1 MGIRS
6 IELLHGATWFD
17 KLYPFHNSMCRKK
30 QSKNLN
36 LMLFSFI
43 GLIFLKHIMKVA
55 IVQEWLVTVGGSDK
69 VVKAILDVFPDADIY
84 TLVAKKEV
92 CDELGIPWEKVHTS
106 FIQKMPLGT
115 KKHRAYLPLFPF
127 AIEQFDLRGFDV
139 VISSSHCVAKGVLTK
154 ADQLHICYCHSPIR
168 YCWDMYN
175 EYLEESHL
183 DKGFKSWLVR
193 LMLHPIR
200 QFDAI
205 AGSRVDYYISNSD
218 YVGQRI
224 RKTYRRKATTIHP
237 NIDISNFELCND
249 KHEYY
254 LASSRLVAYKK
265 IDTII
270 EAFNQMPDKKLVVI
284 GGGPN
289 LEAYRKLAND
299 NVIVMGYQP
308 FDVLKDKMQHAK
320 AFVFAADEDFGMI
333 PIEAQ
338 SCGTPVIA
346 YGHGG
351 SLETVNGGKTGLFF
365 NEQTPEAIVEAVNK
379 FESMGSQPFAPAD
392 CRQWAEGFSEERF
405 KREIKEFV
413 EEKYEEFKKNGI
425 NID

>member
-1 MGIRS
+1 M
-6 IELLHGATWFD
+6 
-17 KLYPFHNSMCRKK
+17 
-30 QSKNLN
+30 Q
-36 LMLFSFI
+36 
-43 GLIFLKHIMKVA
+43 VA

-127 AIEQFDLRGFDV
+127 AIEQFDLRGYDV
-139 VISSSHCVAKGVLTK
+139 VISSSHCVAKGILTK

-205 AGSRVDYYISNSD
+205 AGNRVDYYISNSD

-249 KHEYY
+249 KQEYY

-270 EAFNQMPDKKLVVI
+270 EAFNKMPDKKLVVI

-289 LEAYRKLAND
+289 LEVYRKLAKE
-299 NVIVMGYQP
+299 NVTVMGYQP
-308 FDVLKDKMQHAK
+308 FDVLKEKMQHAK

-338 SCGTPVIA
+338 SCGTSVIA

-379 FESMGSQPFAPAD
+379 FESMGAQPFAPAD
-392 CRQWAEGFSEERF
+392 CHQWAEGFSEERF

-413 EEKYEEFKKNGI
+413 EEKYEEFKKDGI

>member
-1 MGIRS
+1 
-6 IELLHGATWFD
+6 
-17 KLYPFHNSMCRKK
+17 
-30 QSKNLN
+30 
-36 LMLFSFI
+36 
-43 GLIFLKHIMKVA
+43 MKVA

-127 AIEQFDLRGFDV
+127 AIEQFDLRGYDV

-154 ADQLHICYCHSPIR
+154 ADQLHICYCHSPVR

-249 KHEYY
+249 KQEYY

-289 LEAYRKLAND
+289 LEAYRKLAKD
-299 NVIVMGYQP
+299 NVTVMGYQP

-365 NEQTPEAIVEAVNK
+365 YEQTPEAIVEAVNK
-379 FESMGSQPFAPAD
+379 FEAMGSQPFAPAD
-392 CRQWAEGFSEERF
+392 CRQWAEGFSEKRF

>member
-1 MGIRS
+1 
-6 IELLHGATWFD
+6 
-17 KLYPFHNSMCRKK
+17 
-30 QSKNLN
+30 
-36 LMLFSFI
+36 
-43 GLIFLKHIMKVA
+43 MKVA

-127 AIEQFDLRGFDV
+127 AIEQFDLRGYDV

-249 KHEYY
+249 KQEYY

-299 NVIVMGYQP
+299 NVTVMGYQP

-365 NEQTPEAIVEAVNK
+365 YEQTPEAIVEAVNK
-379 FESMGSQPFAPAD
+379 FEAMGLQPFAPAD

>member
-1 MGIRS
+1 
-6 IELLHGATWFD
+6 
-17 KLYPFHNSMCRKK
+17 
-30 QSKNLN
+30 
-36 LMLFSFI
+36 
-43 GLIFLKHIMKVA
+43 MKVA

-127 AIEQFDLRGFDV
+127 AIEQFDLRGYDV
-139 VISSSHCVAKGVLTK
+139 IISSSHCVAKGVLTK

-224 RKTYRRKATTIHP
+224 RKTYRRAAKTIHP
-237 NIDISNFELCND
+237 NIDISHFELCED
-249 KHEYY
+249 KQDYY

-270 EAFNQMPDKKLVVI
+270 EAFNRMPDKKLVVI

-289 LEAYRKLAND
+289 LEAYRKLAKG
-299 NVIVMGYQP
+299 NVTVMGYQP
-308 FDVLKDKMQHAK
+308 FDVLKEKMQHAK

-365 NEQTPEAIVEAVNK
+365 YEQTPEAIVDAVSRFEA
-379 FESMGSQPFAPAD
+379 MGSKPFAPKV
-392 CRQWAEGFSEERF
+392 CREWAEGFSEERF
-405 KREIKEFV
+405 KREIREFV
-413 EEKYEEFKKNGI
+413 EEKYENFKKNGI
-425 NID
+425 NIE

>member
-1 MGIRS
+1 
-6 IELLHGATWFD
+6 
-17 KLYPFHNSMCRKK
+17 
-30 QSKNLN
+30 
-36 LMLFSFI
+36 
-43 GLIFLKHIMKVA
+43 MKVA

-127 AIEQFDLRGFDV
+127 AIEQFDLRGYDV

-200 QFDAI
+200 LFDAI

-249 KHEYY
+249 KQEYY

-289 LEAYRKLAND
+289 LEAYRKLAKD

-365 NEQTPEAIVEAVNK
+365 YEQTPEAIVEAVNK
-379 FESMGSQPFAPAD
+379 FEAMGSQPFAPAD

>member
-1 MGIRS
+1 
-6 IELLHGATWFD
+6 
-17 KLYPFHNSMCRKK
+17 
-30 QSKNLN
+30 
-36 LMLFSFI
+36 
-43 GLIFLKHIMKVA
+43 MKVA

-69 VVKAILDVFPDADIY
+69 VVKAIQDVFPDADIY

-127 AIEQFDLRGFDV
+127 AIEQFDLRGYDV

-249 KHEYY
+249 KQEYY

-270 EAFNQMPDKKLVVI
+270 EAFNQMPDKRLVVI

-299 NVIVMGYQP
+299 NVTVMGYQP

>member
-1 MGIRS
+1 
-6 IELLHGATWFD
+6 
-17 KLYPFHNSMCRKK
+17 
-30 QSKNLN
+30 
-36 LMLFSFI
+36 
-43 GLIFLKHIMKVA
+43 MKVA

-115 KKHRAYLPLFPF
+115 EKHRAYLPLFPF
-127 AIEQFDLRGFDV
+127 AIEQFDLRGYDV

-249 KHEYY
+249 KKEYY

-365 NEQTPEAIVEAVNK
+365 NEQTPEAIVEAVNR
-379 FESMGSQPFAPAD
+379 FEAMGSQPFTPAD

-425 NID
+425 NIY

>member
-1 MGIRS
+1 
-6 IELLHGATWFD
+6 
-17 KLYPFHNSMCRKK
+17 
-30 QSKNLN
+30 
-36 LMLFSFI
+36 
-43 GLIFLKHIMKVA
+43 MKVA

-127 AIEQFDLRGFDV
+127 AIEQFDLRGYDV

-237 NIDISNFELCND
+237 NIDISNSELCND
-249 KHEYY
+249 KQEYY

-289 LEAYRKLAND
+289 LEAYRKLAKD
-299 NVIVMGYQP
+299 NVTVMGYQP

-365 NEQTPEAIVEAVNK
+365 YEQTPEAIVEAVNK
-379 FESMGSQPFAPAD
+379 FEAMGSQPFAPAD

-413 EEKYEEFKKNGI
+413 EEKYEDFKKNGI

>member
-1 MGIRS
+1 
-6 IELLHGATWFD
+6 
-17 KLYPFHNSMCRKK
+17 
-30 QSKNLN
+30 
-36 LMLFSFI
+36 
-43 GLIFLKHIMKVA
+43 MKVA

-69 VVKAILDVFPDADIY
+69 VVKAILDIFPDADIY
-84 TLVAKKEV
+84 ALVAKKEV

-127 AIEQFDLRGFDV
+127 AIEQFDLRGYDV

-249 KHEYY
+249 KQEYY

-289 LEAYRKLAND
+289 LEAYRKLAKD
-299 NVIVMGYQP
+299 NVTVMGYQP
-308 FDVLKDKMQHAK
+308 FDVLKDKMQYAK

-365 NEQTPEAIVEAVNK
+365 DEQTPEAIVEAVNR
-379 FESMGSQPFAPAD
+379 FEAMGSQPFAPAD

-413 EEKYEEFKKNGI
+413 EVKYVEFKKNGI

>member
-1 MGIRS
+1 
-6 IELLHGATWFD
+6 
-17 KLYPFHNSMCRKK
+17 
-30 QSKNLN
+30 
-36 LMLFSFI
+36 
-43 GLIFLKHIMKVA
+43 MKVA

-127 AIEQFDLRGFDV
+127 AIEQFDLRGYDV
-139 VISSSHCVAKGVLTK
+139 VISSSHCVAKGILTK

-249 KHEYY
+249 KQEYY

-270 EAFNQMPDKKLVVI
+270 EAFNKMPDKKLVVI

-289 LEAYRKLAND
+289 LEAYRKLAKE
-299 NVIVMGYQP
+299 NVTVMGYQP
-308 FDVLKDKMQHAK
+308 FDVLKEKMQHAK

>member
-1 MGIRS
+1 
-6 IELLHGATWFD
+6 
-17 KLYPFHNSMCRKK
+17 
-30 QSKNLN
+30 
-36 LMLFSFI
+36 
-43 GLIFLKHIMKVA
+43 MKVA

-84 TLVAKKEV
+84 TLVAKKDV

-127 AIEQFDLRGFDV
+127 AIEQFDLRGYDV

-205 AGSRVDYYISNSD
+205 AGNRVDYYISNSD

-249 KHEYY
+249 KQEYY

-289 LEAYRKLAND
+289 LEAYRKLAKD
-299 NVIVMGYQP
+299 NVTVMGYQP
-308 FDVLKDKMQHAK
+308 FNVLKEKMQHAK

-379 FESMGSQPFAPAD
+379 FESMGSQPFVPAD

>member
-1 MGIRS
+1 
-6 IELLHGATWFD
+6 
-17 KLYPFHNSMCRKK
+17 
-30 QSKNLN
+30 
-36 LMLFSFI
+36 
-43 GLIFLKHIMKVA
+43 MKVA

-84 TLVAKKEV
+84 TLVAKKDV

-127 AIEQFDLRGFDV
+127 AIEQFDLRGYDV
-139 VISSSHCVAKGVLTK
+139 IISSSHCVAKGILTK

-205 AGSRVDYYISNSD
+205 AGNRVDYYISNSD

-249 KHEYY
+249 KQDYY

-270 EAFNQMPDKKLVVI
+270 EAFNKMPDKKLVVI

-289 LEAYRKLAND
+289 LEAYRKLAKD
-299 NVIVMGYQP
+299 NVTVMGYQP
-308 FDVLKDKMQHAK
+308 FDVLKEKMQHAK

>member
-1 MGIRS
+1 
-6 IELLHGATWFD
+6 
-17 KLYPFHNSMCRKK
+17 
-30 QSKNLN
+30 
-36 LMLFSFI
+36 
-43 GLIFLKHIMKVA
+43 MKVA

-84 TLVAKKEV
+84 TLVARKEV

-127 AIEQFDLRGFDV
+127 AIEQFDLRGYDV

-249 KHEYY
+249 KKEYY

-289 LEAYRKLAND
+289 LEAYRKLANA
-299 NVIVMGYQP
+299 NVTVMGYQP

-365 NEQTPEAIVEAVNK
+365 YEQTPEAIVEAVNK
-379 FESMGSQPFAPAD
+379 FEAMGSQPFAPAD

-413 EEKYEEFKKNGI
+413 EEKYEDFKKNGI

>member
-1 MGIRS
+1 
-6 IELLHGATWFD
+6 
-17 KLYPFHNSMCRKK
+17 
-30 QSKNLN
+30 
-36 LMLFSFI
+36 
-43 GLIFLKHIMKVA
+43 MKVA

-127 AIEQFDLRGFDV
+127 AIEQFDLRRYDV

-249 KHEYY
+249 KKEYY

-289 LEAYRKLAND
+289 LEAYRKLAKD
-299 NVIVMGYQP
+299 NVTVMGYQP
-308 FDVLKDKMQHAK
+308 FDVLKDKMQHAR

-365 NEQTPEAIVEAVNK
+365 YEQTPEAIVEAVNK
-379 FESMGSQPFAPAD
+379 FEAMGSQPFAPAD

>member
-1 MGIRS
+1 
-6 IELLHGATWFD
+6 
-17 KLYPFHNSMCRKK
+17 
-30 QSKNLN
+30 
-36 LMLFSFI
+36 
-43 GLIFLKHIMKVA
+43 MKVA

-127 AIEQFDLRGFDV
+127 AIEQFDLRGYDV

-205 AGSRVDYYISNSD
+205 AGSRADYYISNSD

-249 KHEYY
+249 KQEYY

-289 LEAYRKLAND
+289 LEAYRKLANA
-299 NVIVMGYQP
+299 NVTVMGYQP

-392 CRQWAEGFSEERF
+392 CRKWPEGFSEERF

>member
-1 MGIRS
+1 
-6 IELLHGATWFD
+6 
-17 KLYPFHNSMCRKK
+17 
-30 QSKNLN
+30 
-36 LMLFSFI
+36 
-43 GLIFLKHIMKVA
+43 MKVA

-127 AIEQFDLRGFDV
+127 AIEQFDLRGYDV
-139 VISSSHCVAKGVLTK
+139 VISSSHCVAKGILTK

-205 AGSRVDYYISNSD
+205 AGNRVDYYISNSD

-237 NIDISNFELCND
+237 NIDISNFELCNE
-249 KHEYY
+249 KQEYY

-289 LEAYRKLAND
+289 LEAYRKLAKD
-299 NVIVMGYQP
+299 NVTVMGYQP

-379 FESMGSQPFAPAD
+379 FETMGSQPFAPAD

>member
-1 MGIRS
+1 
-6 IELLHGATWFD
+6 
-17 KLYPFHNSMCRKK
+17 
-30 QSKNLN
+30 
-36 LMLFSFI
+36 
-43 GLIFLKHIMKVA
+43 MKVA

-127 AIEQFDLRGFDV
+127 AIEQFDLRGYDV
-139 VISSSHCVAKGVLTK
+139 VISSSHCVAKGILTK

-249 KHEYY
+249 KKEYY

-289 LEAYRKLAND
+289 LEAYRKLANA
-299 NVIVMGYQP
+299 NVTVMGYQP

-365 NEQTPEAIVEAVNK
+365 YEQTPEAIVEAVNK

-405 KREIKEFV
+405 KRKIKEFV

>member
-1 MGIRS
+1 
-6 IELLHGATWFD
+6 
-17 KLYPFHNSMCRKK
+17 
-30 QSKNLN
+30 
-36 LMLFSFI
+36 
-43 GLIFLKHIMKVA
+43 MKVA

-127 AIEQFDLRGFDV
+127 AIEQFDLRGYDV

-205 AGSRVDYYISNSD
+205 AESRVDYYISNSD

-289 LEAYRKLAND
+289 LEAYRKLAKD
-299 NVIVMGYQP
+299 NVTVMGYQP

-320 AFVFAADEDFGMI
+320 VFVFAADEDFGMI

-365 NEQTPEAIVEAVNK
+365 NEQTSEAIVEAVNK

-405 KREIKEFV
+405 NREIKEFV
-413 EEKYEEFKKNGI
+413 EEKYKEFKKNGI

>member
-1 MGIRS
+1 
-6 IELLHGATWFD
+6 
-17 KLYPFHNSMCRKK
+17 
-30 QSKNLN
+30 
-36 LMLFSFI
+36 
-43 GLIFLKHIMKVA
+43 MKVA

-69 VVKAILDVFPDADIY
+69 VVKAILDIFPDADIY

-127 AIEQFDLRGFDV
+127 AIEQFDLRGYDV

-218 YVGQRI
+218 YVAQRI

-249 KHEYY
+249 KQEYY

-299 NVIVMGYQP
+299 NVTVMGYQP

-365 NEQTPEAIVEAVNK
+365 YEQNPEAIVEAVNK
-379 FESMGSQPFAPAD
+379 FEAMGLQPFPPAD

-413 EEKYEEFKKNGI
+413 EEKYEDFKKNGI

>member
-1 MGIRS
+1 
-6 IELLHGATWFD
+6 
-17 KLYPFHNSMCRKK
+17 
-30 QSKNLN
+30 
-36 LMLFSFI
+36 
-43 GLIFLKHIMKVA
+43 MKVA

-127 AIEQFDLRGFDV
+127 AIEQFDLRGYDV

-249 KHEYY
+249 KQEYY

-284 GGGPN
+284 GGDPN

-299 NVIVMGYQP
+299 NVTVMGYQP

-379 FESMGSQPFAPAD
+379 FEAMGSQPFAPAD
-392 CRQWAEGFSEERF
+392 CRQWAEGFSEKRF

>member
-1 MGIRS
+1 
-6 IELLHGATWFD
+6 
-17 KLYPFHNSMCRKK
+17 
-30 QSKNLN
+30 
-36 LMLFSFI
+36 
-43 GLIFLKHIMKVA
+43 MKVA

-84 TLVAKKEV
+84 TLVAKKKV

-127 AIEQFDLRGFDV
+127 AIEQFDLRGYDV

-249 KHEYY
+249 KQEYY

-299 NVIVMGYQP
+299 NVTVMGYQP

-379 FESMGSQPFAPAD
+379 FEAMGSQPFAPAD
-392 CRQWAEGFSEERF
+392 CRQWAEGFSEKRF

>member
-1 MGIRS
+1 
-6 IELLHGATWFD
+6 
-17 KLYPFHNSMCRKK
+17 
-30 QSKNLN
+30 
-36 LMLFSFI
+36 
-43 GLIFLKHIMKVA
+43 MKVA

-84 TLVAKKEV
+84 TLVAKKDV

-106 FIQKMPLGT
+106 FIQKMPFGT

-127 AIEQFDLRGFDV
+127 AIEQFDLRGYDV
-139 VISSSHCVAKGVLTK
+139 VISSSHCVAKGILTK

-249 KHEYY
+249 KQEYY

-270 EAFNQMPDKKLVVI
+270 EAFNKMPGKKLVVI

-289 LEAYRKLAND
+289 LEAYRKLAKD
-299 NVIVMGYQP
+299 NVTVMGYQP
-308 FDVLKDKMQHAK
+308 FDVLKEKMQHAK

-338 SCGTPVIA
+338 SCGTPVFA

-365 NEQTPEAIVEAVNK
+365 NEQTPEAIVEAVNR
-379 FESMGSQPFAPAD
+379 FEAMGSQPFAPGD
-392 CRQWAEGFSEERF
+392 CRQWAESFSEERF

>member
-1 MGIRS
+1 M
-6 IELLHGATWFD
+6 
-17 KLYPFHNSMCRKK
+17 
-30 QSKNLN
+30 
-36 LMLFSFI
+36 
-43 GLIFLKHIMKVA
+43 
-55 IVQEWLVTVGGSDK
+55 
-69 VVKAILDVFPDADIY
+69 
-84 TLVAKKEV
+84 
-92 CDELGIPWEKVHTS
+92 
-106 FIQKMPLGT
+106 
-115 KKHRAYLPLFPF
+115 
-127 AIEQFDLRGFDV
+127 
-139 VISSSHCVAKGVLTK
+139 
-154 ADQLHICYCHSPIR
+154 
-168 YCWDMYN
+168 
-175 EYLEESHL
+175 
-183 DKGFKSWLVR
+183 
-193 LMLHPIR
+193 
-200 QFDAI
+200 
-205 AGSRVDYYISNSD
+205 DYYISNSD

-249 KHEYY
+249 KKEYY

-289 LEAYRKLAND
+289 LEAYRKLAKD
-299 NVIVMGYQP
+299 NVTVMGYQP
-308 FDVLKDKMQHAK
+308 FDVLKDKMQHAR

-365 NEQTPEAIVEAVNK
+365 YEQTPEAIVEAVNK
-379 FESMGSQPFAPAD
+379 FEAMGSQPFAPAD

>member
-1 MGIRS
+1 
-6 IELLHGATWFD
+6 
-17 KLYPFHNSMCRKK
+17 
-30 QSKNLN
+30 
-36 LMLFSFI
+36 
-43 GLIFLKHIMKVA
+43 MKVA
-55 IVQEWLVTVGGSDK
+55 IIQEWLVTVGGSDK
-69 VVKAILDVFPDADIY
+69 VVKAILDVFPKADIY
-84 TLVAKKEV
+84 TLVAKKDV

-127 AIEQFDLRGFDV
+127 AIEQFDLRGYDV
-139 VISSSHCVAKGVLTK
+139 VISSSHCVAKGILTK

-224 RKTYRRKATTIHP
+224 RKTYRRKTTTIHP

-249 KHEYY
+249 KQEYY

-270 EAFNQMPDKKLVVI
+270 EAFNKMPDKKLVVI

-289 LEAYRKLAND
+289 LEAYQKLAKE
-299 NVIVMGYQP
+299 NVTVMGYQP
-308 FDVLKDKMQHAK
+308 FDVLKEKMQHAK

-351 SLETVNGGKTGLFF
+351 SL
-365 NEQTPEAIVEAVNK
+365 
-379 FESMGSQPFAPAD
+379 
-392 CRQWAEGFSEERF
+392 
-405 KREIKEFV
+405 
-413 EEKYEEFKKNGI
+413 
-425 NID
+425 

>member
-1 MGIRS
+1 
-6 IELLHGATWFD
+6 
-17 KLYPFHNSMCRKK
+17 
-30 QSKNLN
+30 
-36 LMLFSFI
+36 
-43 GLIFLKHIMKVA
+43 MKVA

-127 AIEQFDLRGFDV
+127 AIEQFDLRGYDV
-139 VISSSHCVAKGVLTK
+139 VISSSHCVAKGILTK

-249 KHEYY
+249 KKEYY

-289 LEAYRKLAND
+289 LEAYRKLAKD
-299 NVIVMGYQP
+299 NVTVMGYQP

-365 NEQTPEAIVEAVNK
+365 NEQTPEAIVEAVNR
-379 FESMGSQPFAPAD
+379 FEAMGSQPFAPAD

-413 EEKYEEFKKNGI
+413 EKKYEEFKKNGI

>member
-1 MGIRS
+1 
-6 IELLHGATWFD
+6 
-17 KLYPFHNSMCRKK
+17 
-30 QSKNLN
+30 
-36 LMLFSFI
+36 
-43 GLIFLKHIMKVA
+43 MKVA

-127 AIEQFDLRGFDV
+127 AIEQFDLRGYDV

-249 KHEYY
+249 KQEYY

-289 LEAYRKLAND
+289 LEAYRKLAKD
-299 NVIVMGYQP
+299 NVTVMGYQP

-379 FESMGSQPFAPAD
+379 FESMGSQPFAPGD

>member
-1 MGIRS
+1 
-6 IELLHGATWFD
+6 
-17 KLYPFHNSMCRKK
+17 
-30 QSKNLN
+30 
-36 LMLFSFI
+36 
-43 GLIFLKHIMKVA
+43 MKVA

-127 AIEQFDLRGFDV
+127 AIEQFDLRGYDV

-249 KHEYY
+249 KQEYY

-299 NVIVMGYQP
+299 NVTVMGYQP

-365 NEQTPEAIVEAVNK
+365 YEQTPEAIVEAVNK
-379 FESMGSQPFAPAD
+379 FEAMGSQPFAPAD
-392 CRQWAEGFSEERF
+392 CRQWAEGFSEKRF

>member
-1 MGIRS
+1 
-6 IELLHGATWFD
+6 
-17 KLYPFHNSMCRKK
+17 
-30 QSKNLN
+30 
-36 LMLFSFI
+36 MLFCFI
-43 GLIFLKHIMKVA
+43 GLIFFKHIMKVA

-127 AIEQFDLRGFDV
+127 AIEQFDLRGYDV

-183 DKGFKSWLVR
+183 AKGFKSWLVR

-249 KHEYY
+249 KQEYY

-289 LEAYRKLAND
+289 LEAYRKLAKD
-299 NVIVMGYQP
+299 NVTVMGYQP

-365 NEQTPEAIVEAVNK
+365 YEQTPEAIVEAVNK
-379 FESMGSQPFAPAD
+379 FEAMGSQPFAPAD

-413 EEKYEEFKKNGI
+413 EEKYEDFKKNGI